1 MTITTQQDV
10 NKAWSIYWPLLL
22 DAVRNNWPSDSI
34 VEVDAAKRK
43 YLILKEQYDK
53 EQLQQ
58 GSKIT
63 GNNNELFTD

>member
-1 MTITTQQDV
+1 MTTQQDV

-34 VEVDAAKRK
+34 VEVDAAQRK

-58 GSKIT
+58 GTIT
-63 GNNNELFTD
+63 TRFQNNGK

>member
-1 MTITTQQDV
+1 MTMTTQQDV

-34 VEVDAAKRK
+34 VEVDAAQRK

-58 GSKIT
+58 GTIT
-63 GNNNELFTD
+63 TRFQNNGK

>member
-1 MTITTQQDV
+1 MTTQQDV

-34 VEVDAAKRK
+34 VEVDAAQRK

>member
-1 MTITTQQDV
+1 MTMTTQQDV

-22 DAVRNNWPSDSI
+22 DAVRNNWPSDFI
-34 VEVDAAKRK
+34 MEVDAAKRK

-58 GSKIT
+58 GS
-63 GNNNELFTD
+63 NEMEK

>member
-1 MTITTQQDV
+1 MTMTTQQDV

-34 VEVDAAKRK
+34 VEVDAAQRK
-43 YLILKEQYDK
+43 YLILK

>member
-43 YLILKEQYDK
+43 YLILKEQ
-53 EQLQQ
+53 LQQ

>member
-34 VEVDAAKRK
+34 VEVDAAQRK
-43 YLILKEQYDK
+43 YLILK

>member
-1 MTITTQQDV
+1 MTTQQDV

-34 VEVDAAKRK
+34 VEVDAAQRK

-53 EQLQQ
+53 AQLQQ
-58 GSKIT
+58 GTIT
-63 GNNNELFTD
+63 TRLQNNGK

>member
-1 MTITTQQDV
+1 MTMTTQQDV

-34 VEVDAAKRK
+34 VEVDAAQRK